1 MEDKELERI
10 LMKKMSEMLRKE
22 KEEKKTYFNKPIKLT
37 YENFNDV
44 ISKNEFVV
52 VDFWAEWCY
61 PCKLMEPIIEDLA
74 RKYTNV
80 VFGKVNVDEELAL
93 ANSFGIMSI
102 PTLLFFYKGKP
113 IEALIGARPKY
124 EIERIIEKYLMM
136 KNMNDK

>member
-1 MEDKELERI
+1 
-10 LMKKMSEMLRKE
+10 MKKMSEMLRKE

-80 VFGKVNVDEELAL
+80 VFGKVNVDEEPAL

>member
-80 VFGKVNVDEELAL
+80 VFGKVNVDEEPAL

>member
-80 VFGKVNVDEELAL
+80 VFGKINVDEEPAL

-136 KNMNDK
+136 KNINDK